1 MDPKFR
7 SYFWRRYVVVFLVS
21 LLIGTL
27 VGIKAASL
35 ALGILVYILSM
46 LALTFVL
53 IIYMMSNFAS
63 HWYK

>member
-1 MDPKFR
+1 MNPTLR

-21 LLIGTL
+21 LLIGTM

-63 HWYK
+63 HWHD